1 MKSNKPKQ
9 SSGGGSG
16 KPYNSAITDTRFTH
30 AQNDPKFKMY
40 RRKDNAIALD
50 NRFGDLMKSNSSFTS
65 NAPIDEY
72 GRKIE
77 KNKID
82 KSIKKTYVLEETSN
96 QLNKDKKVEQPKT
109 STKKEIDNKKKV
121 VETKTKNDNK
131 NNKKKAN
138 IVVSES
144 ESESEPEPESE
155 IEDESINSDIESE
168 KVIEYGGFEYN
179 SDTESS
185 DAEEFQGDD
194 VEEEGEEEEEV
205 PRGDATKR
213 FAVLNCDWDNV
224 TSKQLFILLN
234 SFVPSGGHIERITIY
249 PSDFGLEQMA
259 REKSLGPNKEI
270 WDSTNIIT
278 NNGLKESSISF
289 DRQEDAESLDGK
301 GFNLEKL
308 RQYELSKL
316 KYYYA
321 VVECNSINTANKIY
335 DECEGMEIEDTANV
349 LDLRFIPDDQKFKNT
364 PRDTCTELPATASD
378 ENGGFGFQTSIL
390 KGTTVDFTWD
400 IDKTRKKL
408 LTKNF
413 SKFDAR
419 EEDLRAYLADPT
431 SSEESDDD
439 DDDEDGHQNNFN
451 DNDKNSKRLAL
462 RNKYK
467 SLLLD
472 GIEDEEEKDDIQI
485 TFNSAFSDSLK
496 QQKTS
501 DDESEDDDDGL
512 SIKFSDQEINT
523 SSEEESDK
531 EATIN
536 DESDSADD
544 ESSENEGNEDDESS
558 ENEGDEDD
566 DNLLNGSDSEAPDW
580 ANDLKSDSEDDTVQE
595 MVINTDLNNVGKKL
609 LKEKAKRENGNVFT
623 EYLDKKKEKKAQKKR
638 EKRVEIEKLIKEKEE
653 KEKQQKKNKSKGRM
667 TEEEKKEKAELELLL
682 MDDDLSKNK
691 GYTKKQLEREA
702 KMNTIDPIERKKLEK
717 KLKKKNQKMEVKDDK
732 HLIDLQGFKID
743 TKDERFI
750 NIYTSKYDIDPTD
763 PKFKR
768 TSGMVEFLSE
778 KKNRRQVEK
787 EKEEKEILERRKNLK
802 EQQKNNN
809 ENDNST
815 TTTSKSILSEM
826 AQNIKR
832 KAEEQKNKENSKK
845 FKK

>member
-1 MKSNKPKQ
+1 MKSNKTKQ
-9 SSGGGSG
+9 NGGN
-16 KPYNSAITDTRFTH
+16 KPNNGAITDNRFKH

-40 RRKDNAIALD
+40 RRKDKAVQLD

-65 NAPIDEY
+65 DAPIDEY
-72 GRKIE
+72 GRKIVN
-77 KNKID
+77 KKID
-82 KSIKKTYVLEETSN
+82 KSIKKTYVLENEE
-96 QLNKDKKVEQPKT
+96 KEEKEEKEKKPKST
-109 STKKEIDNKKKV
+109 TKKEIKKPV
-121 VETKTKNDNK
+121 VE
-131 NNKKKAN
+131 
-138 IVVSES
+138 SES
-144 ESESEPEPESE
+144 ESESEVEEE
-155 IEDESINSDIESE
+155 ESINSDIESE

-194 VEEEGEEEEEV
+194 IEEEEEEEEEV

-213 FAVLNCDWDNV
+213 FAVLNCDWDNI

-234 SFVPSGGHIERITIY
+234 SFVPSSGGGHIERITIY

-270 WDSTNIIT
+270 WDSSKAIINNSN
-278 NNGLKESSISF
+278 NNGLKESSLSF
-289 DRQEDAESLDGK
+289 DKLEDAESLDGK

-316 KYYYA
+316 RYYYA
-321 VVECNSINTANKIY
+321 VVECSSIQTANKIY
-335 DECEGMEIEDTANV
+335 EECEGMEIEDTANV
-349 LDLRFIPDDQKFKNT
+349 LDLRFIPDDQKFTNT
-364 PRDTCTELPATASD
+364 PRDTCTELPASTD

-390 KGTTVDFTWD
+390 KGTAVDFTWD

-431 SSEESDDD
+431 SSEESSEESSDDGD
-439 DDDEDGHQNNFN
+439 NNN
-451 DNDKNSKRLAL
+451 NNNKNGKQTTKNSKRLAL

-485 TFNSAFSDSLK
+485 TFNSAFSDTLK
-496 QQKTS
+496 QQKQQKSNES
-501 DDESEDDDDGL
+501 DDDDDDDDGL
-512 SIKFSDQEINT
+512 SIKFSDQEIG
-523 SSEEESDK
+523 SSDEEDEESDK
-531 EATIN
+531 EGIIN
-536 DESDSADD
+536 KENDDDESDSAADD
-544 ESSENEGNEDDESS
+544 ESSENESGDD
-558 ENEGDEDD
+558 DDDDDDD
-566 DNLLNGSDSEAPDW
+566 DNLLNGSDSETPDW
-580 ANDLKSDSEDDTVQE
+580 AKDLKSDSEDDTVQE
-595 MVINTDLNNVGKKL
+595 MVINTNLNNVGKKL
-609 LKEKAKRENGNVFT
+609 LKEKEKRENGNVFT
-623 EYLDKKKEKKAQKKR
+623 DYLEKKKEKKSQKKR
-638 EKRVEIEKLIKEKEE
+638 ERRIEIEKLIKEKEE
-653 KEKQQKKNKSKGRM
+653 KEKQQKKNKSKGRV

-717 KLKKKNQKMEVKDDK
+717 KLKKKNQKMDVQDDK
-732 HLIDLQGFKID
+732 HLIDLQGFKMNTTDNRFHSMFID
-743 TKDERFI
+743 PA
-750 NIYTSKYDIDPTD
+750 YAIDPTD

-768 TSGMVEFLSE
+768 TTGMVEMLTE
-778 KKNRRQVEK
+778 KKNRRKVEK
-787 EKEEKEILERRKNLK
+787 EKEEKEILERRNKLKDQNL
-802 EQQKNNN
+802 
-809 ENDNST
+809 NSTTTNSTTT
-815 TTTSKSILSEM
+815 TTTSKSSLSEM

>member
-1 MKSNKPKQ
+1 MKSNKSKQ
-9 SSGGGSG
+9 NGGS
-16 KPYNSAITDTRFTH
+16 KPNNGAITDNRFKH

-40 RRKDNAIALD
+40 RRKDKAVQLD

-65 NAPIDEY
+65 DAPIDEY
-72 GRKIE
+72 GRKIVN
-77 KNKID
+77 KKID
-82 KSIKKTYVLEETSN
+82 KSIKKTYVLENEE
-96 QLNKDKKVEQPKT
+96 KEEKEEKEKKPKST
-109 STKKEIDNKKKV
+109 TTTTTTTKKEIKKPV
-121 VETKTKNDNK
+121 VE
-131 NNKKKAN
+131 
-138 IVVSES
+138 SES
-144 ESESEPEPESE
+144 ESESESE
-155 IEDESINSDIESE
+155 VEEEESINSDIESE

-194 VEEEGEEEEEV
+194 IEEEEEEEEEV

-213 FAVLNCDWDNV
+213 FAVLNCDWDNI

-234 SFVPSGGHIERITIY
+234 SFVPSSGGGHIERITIY

-270 WDSTNIIT
+270 WDSSKAIINNSN
-278 NNGLKESSISF
+278 NNGLKESSLSF
-289 DRQEDAESLDGK
+289 DKSEDAESLDGK

-316 KYYYA
+316 RYYYA
-321 VVECNSINTANKIY
+321 VVECSSIQTANKIY

-349 LDLRFIPDDQKFKNT
+349 LDLRFIPDDQKFTNT
-364 PRDTCTELPATASD
+364 PRDTCTELPASTD

-390 KGTTVDFTWD
+390 KGTAVDFTWD

-431 SSEESDDD
+431 SSEESSEESSDDGD
-439 DDDEDGHQNNFN
+439 DNNN
-451 DNDKNSKRLAL
+451 KNGKQTTKNSKRLAL

-485 TFNSAFSDSLK
+485 TFNSAFSDTLK
-496 QQKTS
+496 QQKSNES
-501 DDESEDDDDGL
+501 DSDDDDGL
-512 SIKFSDQEINT
+512 SIKFSDQEIG
-523 SSEEESDK
+523 SSDEEESDK
-531 EATIN
+531 EGIIN
-536 DESDSADD
+536 KENDNDDESDSAADD
-544 ESSENEGNEDDESS
+544 ESSENESADDDDDDG
-558 ENEGDEDD
+558 GDDDD
-566 DNLLNGSDSEAPDW
+566 DNLLNGSDSETPDW
-580 ANDLKSDSEDDTVQE
+580 AKDLKSDSEDDTVQE
-595 MVINTDLNNVGKKL
+595 MVINTNLNNVGKKL
-609 LKEKAKRENGNVFT
+609 LKEKEKRENGNVFT
-623 EYLDKKKEKKAQKKR
+623 DYLEKKKEKKSQKKR
-638 EKRVEIEKLIKEKEE
+638 DRRIEIEKLIKEKEE
-653 KEKQQKKNKSKGRM
+653 KEKQQKKNKSKGRV

-682 MDDDLSKNK
+682 MDDDISKNK

-717 KLKKKNQKMEVKDDK
+717 KLKKKNQKMDVQDDK
-732 HLIDLQGFKID
+732 HLIDLQGFKMNTTDNRFHSMFID
-743 TKDERFI
+743 PA
-750 NIYTSKYDIDPTD
+750 YAIDPTD

-768 TSGMVEFLSE
+768 TTGMVEMLTE
-778 KKNRRQVEK
+778 KKNRRKVEK
-787 EKEEKEILERRKNLK
+787 EKEEKEILERRNKLKDQNL
-802 EQQKNNN
+802 NSTTTTTTTT
-809 ENDNST
+809 DST
-815 TTTSKSILSEM
+815 TTTSKSSLSEM

>member
-9 SSGGGSG
+9 NGG
-16 KPYNSAITDTRFTH
+16 KPNNGVITDNRFIH

-40 RRKDNAIALD
+40 RRKDNAVQLD
-50 NRFGDLMKSNSSFTS
+50 NRFGDLMKSNGSFTS
-65 NAPIDEY
+65 DAPIDEY
-72 GRKIE
+72 GRKII

-82 KSIKKTYVLEETSN
+82 KSIKKTYVLEEEK
-96 QLNKDKKVEQPKT
+96 NKEDIKIEKQP
-109 STKKEIDNKKKV
+109 TKKEINNNKK
-121 VETKTKNDNK
+121 TN
-131 NNKKKAN
+131 NNKKKP
-138 IVVSES
+138 VVESES
-144 ESESEPEPESE
+144 ESESEEEE
-155 IEDESINSDIESE
+155 VEEEEEEEESINSDIETEE

-194 VEEEGEEEEEV
+194 IEEEEIEEEEDV
-205 PRGDATKR
+205 PRGDASKR
-213 FAVLNCDWDNV
+213 FAVLNCDWDNI

-259 REKSLGPNKEI
+259 REKSLGPNKDI
-270 WDSTNIIT
+270 WDSNSIGDGGNKSIT
-278 NNGLKESSISF
+278 NNSGLKESSLSY
-289 DRQEDAESLDGK
+289 DKQEDAESLDGK

-321 VVECNSINTANKIY
+321 VVECNSIETASKIY

-349 LDLRFIPDDQKFKNT
+349 LDLRFIPDDQKFTNT
-364 PRDTCTELPATASD
+364 PRDTCTELPATSD

-390 KGTTVDFTWD
+390 KGTAVDFTWD

-431 SSEESDDD
+431 SSEESSSDDD
-439 DDDEDGHQNNFN
+439 YSVDQSNSNNN
-451 DNDKNSKRLAL
+451 NKNNKQSDKNSKRLAL

-472 GIEDEEEKDDIQI
+472 GIEEEEEKDDIQI
-485 TFNSAFSDSLK
+485 TFNSAFSETLK
-496 QQKTS
+496 QQKQQNS
-501 DDESEDDDDGL
+501 DNESDDDGL
-512 SIKFSDQEINT
+512 SIKFSDQEIG
-523 SSEEESDK
+523 SSDEEEEEESDK
-531 EATIN
+531 EGIIN
-536 DESDSADD
+536 NDSDSADD
-544 ESSENEGNEDDESS
+544 ESSENDEDKDENEDE
-558 ENEGDEDD
+558 EEEDD
-566 DNLLNGSDSEAPDW
+566 DNLLNGSDSETPDW
-580 ANDLKSDSEDDTVQE
+580 AKDLKSDSEDDTVQE
-595 MVINTDLNNVGKKL
+595 MVINTSLNNVGKKL
-609 LKEKAKRENGNVFT
+609 LKEKEKRENGNVFT
-623 EYLDKKKEKKAQKKR
+623 DYLEKKKEKKAQKKR
-638 EKRVEIEKLIKEKEE
+638 EKRIEIEKLIKEKEE
-653 KEKQQKKNKSKGRM
+653 KEKQQKKNKSKGRI

-682 MDDDLSKNK
+682 MEDDLSKNK

-732 HLIDLQGFKID
+732 HLIDLQGFKMD
-743 TKDERFI
+743 TKDERI
-750 NIYTSKYDIDPTD
+750 NKIFTNPDFAIDPTD

-768 TSGMVEFLSE
+768 TTGMVELLSE

-787 EKEEKEILERRKNLK
+787 EKEEKEILERRNKL
-802 EQQKNNN
+802 
-809 ENDNST
+809 NST
-815 TTTSKSILSEM
+815 TATSTATSTTSKSSLSEM

-832 KAEEQKNKENSKK
+832 KAEEQKNKEISKK

>member
-9 SSGGGSG
+9 NGG
-16 KPYNSAITDTRFTH
+16 KPNNGVITDNRFIH

-40 RRKDNAIALD
+40 RRKDNAVQLD

-65 NAPIDEY
+65 DAPIDEY
-72 GRKIE
+72 GRKIVN
-77 KNKID
+77 KKID
-82 KSIKKTYVLEETSN
+82 KSIKKTYVLEEEQN
-96 QLNKDKKVEQPKT
+96 KDKKIEQQNKDKKVEQPK
-109 STKKEIDNKKKV
+109 STKKEIETNKK
-121 VETKTKNDNK
+121 T
-131 NNKKKAN
+131 NNKKKP
-138 IVVSES
+138 IVESES
-144 ESESEPEPESE
+144 ESESEVEEE
-155 IEDESINSDIESE
+155 EEESINSDIESE

-194 VEEEGEEEEEV
+194 IEEEEIEEEEV

-213 FAVLNCDWDNV
+213 FAVLNCDWDNI
-224 TSKQLFILLN
+224 TSKQLFTLLN

-259 REKSLGPNKEI
+259 REKALGPNKEI
-270 WDSTNIIT
+270 WDSNSIGSGNNNKSISS
-278 NNGLKESSISF
+278 NGLKESSLSF
-289 DRQEDAESLDGK
+289 DKQEDAESLDGK

-316 KYYYA
+316 RYYYA
-321 VVECNSINTANKIY
+321 VVECNSIETANKIY
-335 DECEGMEIEDTANV
+335 EECEGMEIEDTANV
-349 LDLRFIPDDQKFKNT
+349 LDLRFIPDGQKFTNT
-364 PRDTCTELPATASD
+364 PRDTCTELPATTD
-378 ENGGFGFQTSIL
+378 ENGGFGFTTSIL
-390 KGTTVDFTWD
+390 KGTAVDFTWD

-431 SSEESDDD
+431 SSEESSSDDD
-439 DDDEDGHQNNFN
+439 HLDNNEKQSKN
-451 DNDKNSKRLAL
+451 EKSDKNSKRLAL

-472 GIEDEEEKDDIQI
+472 GIEEEEEKDDIQI
-485 TFNSAFSDSLK
+485 TFNSAFSDTLK
-496 QQKTS
+496 QQKQQKSNDSDS
-501 DDESEDDDDGL
+501 DDDGGL
-512 SIKFSDQEINT
+512 SIKFSDQEID
-523 SSEEESDK
+523 SSDEEEESDNK
-531 EATIN
+531 
-536 DESDSADD
+536 DEEDNSDSADD
-544 ESSENEGNEDDESS
+544 ESSDNEEEEEEDEDEDDE
-558 ENEGDEDD
+558 
-566 DNLLNGSDSEAPDW
+566 DNLLNGSDSETPDW
-580 ANDLKSDSEDDTVQE
+580 AKDLKSDSEDDTVQE
-595 MVINTDLNNVGKKL
+595 MVINTNLNNVGKKL
-609 LKEKAKRENGNVFT
+609 LKEKEKRENGNVFT
-623 EYLDKKKEKKAQKKR
+623 DYLEKKKEKKAQKKR
-638 EKRVEIEKLIKEKEE
+638 EKRIEIEKLIKEKEE
-653 KEKQQKKNKSKGRM
+653 KEKQQKKNKSKGRV

-682 MDDDLSKNK
+682 MDDDHLSKNK

-717 KLKKKNQKMEVKDDK
+717 KLKKKNQKMDVKDDK
-732 HLIDLQGFKID
+732 HLIDLQGFKMD
-743 TKDERFI
+743 TKDERITKIF
-750 NIYTSKYDIDPTD
+750 TDPAFAIDPTD

-768 TSGMVEFLSE
+768 TTGMVELLSE

-787 EKEEKEILERRKNLK
+787 EKEEKEILERRNKLK
-802 EQQKNNN
+802 EQNNSISTSN
-809 ENDNST
+809 GTT
-815 TTTSKSILSEM
+815 TTTSKSSLSEM